1 MSWNR
6 INLLRRVLRT
16 SIIKSIYI
24 NFKTLPLRQA
34 IKMPI
39 LVTSNTYFYSVS
51 GKIKL
56 EGDAHFGMV
65 RFGYMGEDTIYPYSV
80 RTILQ
85 LDGTLILNNDVHFGN
100 GLTIRILPN
109 ATLRIGENVKIN
121 NKTKIICYDSIW
133 IKRDTRFAWECQV
146 LDTSFHYI
154 RDLQTKSVSKLTSPI
169 IIGAHNWIGNR
180 VTIMK
185 GVETPNYTI
194 AGACSLLNKK
204 YEIPEYSL
212 IAGSPAKLIKT
223 GIYRCLDKEE
233 AMIRKQ
239 YNNDNI

>member
-6 INLLRRVLRT
+6 INQLRRIFRT
-16 SIIKSIYI
+16 SIIKSVYL
-24 NFKTLPLRQA
+24 NFKTLPFRQA
-34 IKMPI
+34 IKLPI

-56 EGDAHFGMV
+56 EVDAHFGMV
-65 RFGYMGEDTIYPYSV
+65 RFGYFGEDTVYPYSV
-80 RTILQ
+80 KTILQ
-85 LDGTLILNNDVHFGN
+85 LDGTLILNKDVHFGN
-100 GLTIRILPN
+100 GMTIRVLPKAILK
-109 ATLRIGENVKIN
+109 IGGNVKIS
-121 NKTKIICYDSIW
+121 NKTKIICYDYIW
-133 IKRDTRFAWECQV
+133 IKDNTRIAWECQV

-154 RDLQTKSVSKLTSPI
+154 RDIQTKTVSNITSPI
-169 IIGAHNWIGNR
+169 VIGAHNWIGNR

-185 GVETPNYTI
+185 GVETPDYTI

-204 YEIPEYSL
+204 YQIPEYSL

-223 GIYRCLDKEE
+223 GIYRCLDDEE

-239 YNNDNI
+239 QSDNI